1 MLPEFIDIFLAP
13 VRDCFPAQVA
23 ISALLVLILLDWIFG
38 IGNACMHHEFS
49 SEKMRQGIGHK
60 CSELGFVLVG
70 IVTDAMITSG
80 LDLGFEGPVLTTIAV
95 YLCIM
100 EIGSLLETF
109 AKINPELAHS
119 PAFKLL
125 ETVHIVHEADEG
137 SIEGEHVKT
146 GEEVDNG

>member
-1 MLPEFIDIFLAP
+1 MLILLETFLSP

-23 ISALLVLILLDWIFG
+23 IVALLLLILLDWVFG
-38 IGNACMHHEFS
+38 ISNALIQHQFS

-70 IVTDAMITSG
+70 VVMDAMILSG
-80 LDLGFEGPVLTTIAV
+80 LDIGFQGPILTTVAI

-109 AKINPELAHS
+109 AKINPQLGES

-125 ETVHIVHEADEG
+125 ATVHVIKDE
-137 SIEGEHVKT
+137 ED
-146 GEEVDNG
+146 VDEDQAR

>member
-1 MLPEFIDIFLAP
+1 MQLLETFLTP
-13 VRDCFPAQVA
+13 VRDCFPAQVTIA
-23 ISALLVLILLDWIFG
+23 SLLILILLDWIFG
-38 IGNACMHHEFS
+38 ISNALIQHEFS

-70 IVTDAMITSG
+70 IVMDAMIMSG
-80 LDLGFEGPVLTTIAV
+80 LDLGFQGPILTTITL

-109 AKINPELAHS
+109 AKINPELGNS

-125 ETVHIVHEADEG
+125 ATVHVIHEEETDE
-137 SIEGEHVKT
+137 S
-146 GEEVDNG
+146 

>member
-1 MLPEFIDIFLAP
+1 MVPLWLDVFLSP

-23 ISALLVLILLDWIFG
+23 IVALVALILLDWVFG
-38 IGNACMHHEFS
+38 VGNACAKREFS
-49 SEKMRQGIGHK
+49 SEKMRLGIGHK

-70 IVTDAMITSG
+70 IVADAMFFAG
-80 LDLGFEGPVLTTIAV
+80 LDLGFSGPILTAIVL

-109 AKINPELAHS
+109 SKINPELASS

-125 ETVHIVHEADEG
+125 ASAHVVHGRDEG
-137 SIEGEHVKT
+137 E
-146 GEEVDNG
+146 GEEVS